1 MHLSDEQ
8 LLDRSQDFSEHLSQC
23 SECSNRL
30 SNLESIRNRFQEHSF
45 KMPVSGSWQ
54 RLQQEYLAQQHDK
67 QLKYAQQK
75 TAFWQRVCIGVAASF
90 AMAWL
95 LGSFI
100 FTEVK
105 HENLPMMTQTVKLIA
120 RNNDLQ
126 EKLTEHYVGEKVD
139 NYKVVSL
146 MIELDVIDKKLQQSY
161 LQDKSDAE
169 KNALWIQRHKVIEA
183 ALTAVKQPQT
193 LKI

>member
-8 LLDRSQDFSEHLSQC
+8 LLDSSQDFSEHISQC

-54 RLQQEYLAQQHDK
+54 RLQQEFLAQQHDK
-67 QLKYAQQK
+67 QLKHAQQK
-75 TAFWQRVCIGVAASF
+75 TAFWQRVCGAIAASF
-90 AMAWL
+90 IMAWM
-95 LGSFI
+95 LGSFMLTGPEPGNI
-100 FTEVK
+100 PLK
-105 HENLPMMTQTVKLIA
+105 GKIVKLIA
-120 RNNDLQ
+120 KNNDLQ
-126 EKLTEHYVGEKVD
+126 EKLTEHYVGEKAD
-139 NYKVVSL
+139 SYKVVSL

-161 LQDKSDAE
+161 LQNKSDSE
-169 KNALWIQRHKVIEA
+169 KSALWIQRQKVIEA
-183 ALTAVKQPQT
+183 ALVAVKQPQT